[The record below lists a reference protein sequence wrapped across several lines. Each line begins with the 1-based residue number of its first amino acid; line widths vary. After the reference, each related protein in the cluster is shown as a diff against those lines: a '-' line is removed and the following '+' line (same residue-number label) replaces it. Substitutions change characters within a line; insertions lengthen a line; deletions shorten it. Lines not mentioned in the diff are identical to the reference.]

1 MKLALTP
8 LGRVLMLRFTGL
20 EPLLAVTVTVV
31 DLFEPRGTVS
41 ELGDAETLKPGGVL
55 FFSNPRGAN
64 EEGWHGER
72 YGCYFDI
79 ERWRTL
85 LTGAGFIEI
94 DCYYRPTGR
103 PRRRPRSPSGP
114 ATR

>member
-55 FFSNPRGAN
+55 DAPAVNEAIVVLQLKLNRMLFF
-64 EEGWHGER
+64 E
-72 YGCYFDI
+72 
-79 ERWRTL
+79 
-85 LTGAGFIEI
+85 
-94 DCYYRPTGR
+94 
-103 PRRRPRSPSGP
+103 
-114 ATR
+114 